1 MKIYQKILIR
11 IAILLVFAS
20 FASYILNSNN
30 TLIFFLLGILTI
42 FCYPF
47 MLYYIEFVETD
58 GDIDLFSTLS
68 DSKKSSSTFVLFS
81 NIVLV
86 LSCLFLWWLIWI
98 IFFVLDITFILVNA
112 QEEEELITLQNNFE
126 EKIAKL
132 FNYVRGI
139 AEVIFKRQK
148 KDEKECPT
156 QFEVDD

>member
-1 MKIYQKILIR
+1 
-11 IAILLVFAS
+11 
-20 FASYILNSNN
+20 
-30 TLIFFLLGILTI
+30 
-42 FCYPF
+42 